1 MQLTKYPQSCLKLEK
16 DGRAVMVDVGTLATA
31 EYSVADFGRCEAALF
46 THRHADHLDV
56 DAIDDLVDA
65 GMTLYGNQ
73 DVADAVGGDRV
84 QVFGDGEQ
92 LEVAGFAVKTF
103 RMDHC
108 LMVNG
113 SEGVPNT
120 GLLIDDDLLLP
131 GDSTEDVG
139 ITADKVALPI
149 FGPDISPH
157 DAFELATALRAKTL
171 IPVHYDVAGMNP
183 EVFVRL
189 GGKYD
194 DDVEVEIVQNG
205 STISL

>member
-31 EYSVADFGRCEAALF
+31 QYSVADFGECEAVLF

-56 DAIDDLVDA
+56 DAFDDLVAA
-65 GMTLYGNQ
+65 GMTAYGNEN
-73 DVADAVGGDRV
+73 VADAVGGDRV
-84 QVFGDGEQ
+84 QVFGDGEE
-92 LEVAGFAVKTF
+92 LEVAGFGIKTF
-103 RMDHC
+103 AMEHC

-113 SEGVPNT
+113 SKGVPNT